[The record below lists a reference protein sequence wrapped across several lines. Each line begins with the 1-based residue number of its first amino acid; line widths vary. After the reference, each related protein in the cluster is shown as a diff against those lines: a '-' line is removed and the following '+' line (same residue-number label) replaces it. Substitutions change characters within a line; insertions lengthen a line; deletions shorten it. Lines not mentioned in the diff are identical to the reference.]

1 MARPP
6 DPVLFNKIGGAAGV
20 VMLALK
26 EELSRS
32 FLQIRV
38 LTAECC
44 LYDDGTKL
52 LVIPVVSQLGQQA
65 QCGSGRYHIVQ
76 LICCVQFAR
85 C

>member
-26 EELSRS
+26 EELGRS
-32 FLQIRV
+32 FLQLRV
-38 LTAECC
+38 LSAV
-44 LYDDGTKL
+44 YDEGTSL